1 MTEQLRVLPIH
12 PLPEHLPDPTAWR
25 LAIGGGVQNPAKL
38 DLPSIQAL
46 PNEYLDAPF
55 RCEDGWE
62 VKNLRWRGVGLARL
76 LSEAVPKPGAR
87 FVAVHAGNFIA
98 VLSLDDA
105 RRQSALLAWELNG
118 APLPVEHGGPLR
130 LVMSGAVCYESV
142 KWVQR
147 LELRTAPGETTARH
161 IALTRI
167 GQASEDRATTAENR
181 A

>member
-1 MTEQLRVLPIH
+1 MTEQLRVLPVH

-25 LAIGGGVQNPAKL
+25 LDIGGVVRNPAKL
-38 DLPSIQAL
+38 NLPSIQGL

-62 VKNLRWRGVGLARL
+62 VKNLRWRGVGLVRL
-76 LSEAVPKPGAR
+76 LSEAVPEPDAR

-98 VLSLDDA
+98 VLPLDDA

-118 APLPVEHGGPLR
+118 VPLPVEHGGPLR
-130 LVMSGAVCYESV
+130 LVMFGAVCYESV

-147 LELRTAPGETTARH
+147 LELRTTPGKATARH

-167 GQASEDRATTAENR
+167 GQATGSGSTPTEDRA
-181 A
+181 